1 MRAAQCLMSAAPAN
15 EKGKVMKN
23 VIVEG
28 HRGFCAEYPENT
40 MVSFEA
46 ALELGVDAIEFD
58 VWLTKDKVPVIMH
71 DGTTMRTC
79 GVEGHL
85 RDMTLAEAKRL
96 EPAYT
101 EKFGDKYVG
110 KGLEVPTLREVLE
123 LCRDKRPD
131 IMLGVEIK
139 EYTEENVDLT
149 VAQLKEFGVFDK
161 CWFYAFNARIIKY
174 IRTKYN
180 GRTMGYPDF
189 QMKEFESDSYS
200 YYAEIGLNLSI
211 VKSEILPIYKAKGM
225 PIHMYCADTEA
236 DVERCIKEGAD
247 LITAND
253 PRALLKVLGRL

>member
-1 MRAAQCLMSAAPAN
+1 
-15 EKGKVMKN
+15 MKN
-23 VIVEG
+23 IIVEG

-40 MVSFEA
+40 MISFEA

-71 DGTTMRTC
+71 DGTTHRTC

-85 RDMTLAEAKRL
+85 RDMTLAEAKQL

-110 KGLEVPTLREVLE
+110 KGLTVPTLREVLE

-149 VAQLKEFGVFDK
+149 VALLKEFGVFDK
-161 CWFYAFNARIIKY
+161 CWFYAFNARIIQY

-189 QMKEFESDSYS
+189 QMKEFEPDSYS
-200 YYAEIGLNLSI
+200 YYAEIGLNLNI

-253 PRALLKVLGRL
+253 PRPLLKVLGRI